1 MAGDCTIPCS
11 AGRLGLSLQ
20 TRMFGDL
27 VYDRLFVV
35 GMGLVLMLAS
45 PAVLLVAPAIT
56 AIVLAGWGAAALA
69 IVVGQAWL
77 GTATPAR
84 EAMPLELRRLVEANA
99 SRIHPSRVDA
109 MRARAA
115 SLDLTHPAFDAETTR
130 LLLDLREA
138 TGEAW
143 RCPCPKRRLPIPLPF

>member
-1 MAGDCTIPCS
+1 MAGECTIPCS

-20 TRMFGDL
+20 ARLFGDL
-27 VYDRLFVV
+27 VYDRLLVV
-35 GMGLVLMLAS
+35 GLASLLVLAS
-45 PAVLLVAPAIT
+45 PVVLLVAPAIT
-56 AIVLAGWGAAALA
+56 AIVLAGWGAAAVA

-77 GTATPAR
+77 GAATPAR
-84 EAMPLELRRLVEANA
+84 EAMPSELRRLVEANV
-99 SRIHPSRVDA
+99 SRMHPSRIEA
-109 MRARAA
+109 MQARAA

-143 RCPCPKRRLPIPLPF
+143 KCPCPKRRLPIPLPF